1 MRGERQRERIV
12 CGYARE
18 VPSCNRRS
26 PSSPPK
32 PQPVYRQLAARFAH
46 LVRPA
51 CVQQH
56 LRFVHHPVPLQ
67 CAGAFGQVRIDRCA
81 RRIIEQLQAH
91 GLKPTEQRIRIAELL
106 MSVPTHMTAEQILAA
121 VRRGGERVSKATVY
135 NTLKVLAQ
143 RGLVRQ
149 IHLDPERSVY
159 DSTRTPHH
167 HFHDLET
174 GELRDIDPND
184 IAFSRFPAL
193 PEGMEAEVEVVIRL
207 RKKRS

>member
-1 MRGERQRERIV
+1 MLGHRTGRKGGIVSSQQSCRALPREQIV
-12 CGYARE
+12 
-18 VPSCNRRS
+18 
-26 PSSPPK
+26 
-32 PQPVYRQLAARFAH
+32 
-46 LVRPA
+46 
-51 CVQQH
+51 
-56 LRFVHHPVPLQ
+56 
-67 CAGAFGQVRIDRCA
+67 
-81 RRIIEQLQAH
+81 EQLLAH
-91 GLKPTEQRIRIAELL
+91 GLKATEQRIRIAELL

-159 DSTRTPHH
+159 DSTRAPHH

-193 PEGMEAEVEVVIRL
+193 PEGMEAEAVEVVIRL
-207 RKKRS
+207 RKKRLAAGG

>member
-1 MRGERQRERIV
+1 MSSQQPFRALSREHIV
-12 CGYARE
+12 
-18 VPSCNRRS
+18 
-26 PSSPPK
+26 
-32 PQPVYRQLAARFAH
+32 
-46 LVRPA
+46 
-51 CVQQH
+51 
-56 LRFVHHPVPLQ
+56 
-67 CAGAFGQVRIDRCA
+67 
-81 RRIIEQLQAH
+81 EQLQSH

-167 HFHDLET
+167 HFHDVET

-184 IAFSRFPAL
+184 IAFSRFPTL

-207 RKKRS
+207 RKKKRIADRG

>member
-1 MRGERQRERIV
+1 MSSQQPTRALSREQI
-12 CGYARE
+12 
-18 VPSCNRRS
+18 PSEE
-26 PSSPPK
+26 
-32 PQPVYRQLAARFAH
+32 
-46 LVRPA
+46 
-51 CVQQH
+51 
-56 LRFVHHPVPLQ
+56 
-67 CAGAFGQVRIDRCA
+67 
-81 RRIIEQLQAH
+81 IIAQLQAH
-91 GLKPTEQRIRIAELL
+91 GLKPTPQRIRIAELL

-184 IAFSRFPAL
+184 IAFSRFPTL

-207 RKKRS
+207 RKKRGAAS

>member
-1 MRGERQRERIV
+1 VSSQPTSRAHIV
-12 CGYARE
+12 
-18 VPSCNRRS
+18 
-26 PSSPPK
+26 
-32 PQPVYRQLAARFAH
+32 
-46 LVRPA
+46 
-51 CVQQH
+51 
-56 LRFVHHPVPLQ
+56 
-67 CAGAFGQVRIDRCA
+67 
-81 RRIIEQLQAH
+81 EQLQAH
-91 GLKPTEQRIRIAELL
+91 GLKPTEQRIRIAVL
-106 MSVPTHMTAEQILAA
+106 MSEPTHMTAEQILAA

-193 PEGMEAEVEVVIRL
+193 PDGMEAEVEVVIRL
-207 RKKRS
+207 RKKRAASG